1 MTNLPQ
7 IQGNFQTMSSREIA
21 TLCEKEHRH
30 VLRDIDTLNE
40 TYEKMGLS
48 KVGQG
53 YYTTPNTGNQQ
64 YREYLL
70 TKEQC
75 IDLITGYRADV
86 RIRINRRWQELE
98 KATSLVLPDFSN
110 PAEAA
115 RAWAA
120 EFEKRELRAVKKLLK
135 KQGVIS
141 IDDYIALNPAN
152 MSLRE
157 VIDILRQN
165 TNWTFGK
172 TLKAGFKIMGE
183 KK

>member
-1 MTNLPQ
+1 MLHLVRFYQSTLWRYLGSFFTLQNFTKFINL
-7 IQGNFQTMSSREIA
+7 
-21 TLCEKEHRH
+21 
-30 VLRDIDTLNE
+30 
-40 TYEKMGLS
+40 
-48 KVGQG
+48 
-53 YYTTPNTGNQQ
+53 
-64 YREYLL
+64 
-70 TKEQC
+70 
-75 IDLITGYRADV
+75 
-86 RIRINRRWQELE
+86 
-98 KATSLVLPDFSN
+98 
-110 PAEAA
+110 
-115 RAWAA
+115 AA

-172 TLKAGFKIMGE
+172 TLQAGFRIMGE